1 MEEFGIRQTKTR
13 NKNES
18 RKTMFVESQ
27 IDYEESVTEKL
38 DDENPRLGDG
48 MCENLKFQ
56 SWSFR
61 DESSIPMLGFR

>member
-1 MEEFGIRQTKTR
+1 
-13 NKNES
+13 
-18 RKTMFVESQ
+18 MFVESQ